1 MPCFFLQKA
10 SPVFNA
16 AQSLEGVFEK
26 LVHLYVPKF
35 SKRNERHSFEGS
47 DDEPAKKVRKSSVS
61 PQF

>member
-1 MPCFFLQKA
+1 MLLQKG

-26 LVHLYVPKF
+26 LVHLYVPKY
-35 SKRNERHSFEGS
+35 SKRNGPERNSFEGS
-47 DDEPAKKVRKSSVS
+47 DDEPAKKLRKSSVS